1 MARTTGLI
9 ILSLAMIGFATQA
22 DAQGRWDRLNR
33 NEIARAQ
40 GVPPGQMPPDNL
52 CRVWYNNRPVGRQPS
67 AMDCRRA
74 EAIVSRDRDARVIY
88 GEDAYAYRYG
98 GTGVYRDQRYD
109 SRGYDPRG
117 DDQRGEYGRGWSN
130 NPAYETGFRDGLEKG
145 RDDASHRRSFDVNR
159 QSWYRSA
166 DRGYD
171 GRFGSRNEYERLYRD
186 AFEQGYARGYR
197 DYRR

>member
-22 DAQGRWDRLNR
+22 DAQGRYDRLNR

-52 CRVWYNNRPVGRQPS
+52 CRVWYNNRSVGRQPS

-74 EAIVSRDRDARVIY
+74 EAIVARDRDARVIY

-109 SRGYDPRG
+109 PRGYDPRY
-117 DDQRGEYGRGWSN
+117 DQRGEYYGRGMTN
-130 NPAYETGFRDGLEKG
+130 NAAYETGFRDGLEKG

-166 DRGYD
+166 DRGYNS
-171 GRFGSRNEYERLYRD
+171 RLGSRNEYERLYRD
-186 AFEQGYARGYR
+186 AFEQGYSRGYR